1 MMLRVSGLSAREDL
15 SILCLGAHSD
25 DIEIGCGGTISRL
38 LREHPGSRVTWLV
51 FSAGGERA
59 DEARRSAQIALAA
72 AEDVDVVLQTFRDG
86 YFPWDGAEIKSF
98 LEHLAR
104 GLDPD
109 IIFTHRRSDL
119 HQDHRTIGDLTWN
132 QFRDHFILEYEIPK
146 YDGDLGASNFF
157 VSLTEDEARA
167 KIEHLMT
174 QFPSQRNR
182 EWFTAETFESVL
194 RLRAIES
201 RSPTG
206 FAEGFHCRKVVF

>member
-1 MMLRVSGLSAREDL
+1 MLRISRLSERDDL

-51 FSAGGERA
+51 LSADGERA
-59 DEARRSAQIALAA
+59 DEARRSAQIVLEAA
-72 AEDVDVVLQTFRDG
+72 GDADVVLKTFRDG
-86 YFPWDGAEIKSF
+86 YFPWEGAEIKSF
-98 LEHLAR
+98 LEELAR
-104 GLDPD
+104 GFQPD

-119 HQDHRTIGDLTWN
+119 HQDHRTVGELTWN
-132 QFRDHFILEYEIPK
+132 LFRDHFILEYGIPK
-146 YDGDLGASNFF
+146 YDGDLSTQNFF
-157 VSLTEDEARA
+157 VPLTEDEARA

-174 QFPSQRNR
+174 QFPSQSSRD
-182 EWFTAETFESVL
+182 WFTAETFESVL

>member
-1 MMLRVSGLSAREDL
+1 MQRVSRLSELDHL

-38 LREHPGSRVTWLV
+38 LREHPGSHVTWLV
-51 FSAGGERA
+51 LAAEGERA
-59 DEARRSAQIALAA
+59 AEALSSAQSLLADA
-72 AEDVDVVLQTFRDG
+72 GSTDVLLKTFRDG
-86 YFPWDGAEIKSF
+86 YFPWEGAEIKGY
-98 LEHLAR
+98 LEELAR
-104 GLDPD
+104 GLHPD

-119 HQDHRTIGDLTWN
+119 HQDHRTVGDLTWN

-146 YDGDLGASNFF
+146 YDGDLTAPNFF
-157 VSLTEDEARA
+157 VPLSEEEARA

-174 QFPSQRNR
+174 AFPTQRNR
-182 EWFTAETFESVL
+182 DWYSAETFESVL

-206 FAEGFHCRKVVF
+206 FAEAFHCRKVVL